1 MTIYDVLIA
10 DHREAVTLLK
20 KAEKAEGKEQQQLLV
35 TVIDALSAHA
45 DAEGEI
51 LYDNIADASD
61 DLHDLIMEA
70 HEEHLSAAHLMKEL
84 LDPTVTAERRTAKTT
99 VLREQVEHTTKSGRP
114 HVDRSVLTA
123 TDVIVVAD
131 AQAVAAPR
139 GFANIA
145 TAASLKACRSS
156 GLRRV
161 TRLPS
166 MTTCSSTTLAPAF
179 FKSP

>member
-99 VLREQVEHTTKSGRP
+99 VLREQVEHHVEEEEGEMFTKAR
-114 HVDRSVLTA
+114 RVL
-123 TDVIVVAD
+123 DDNVAD
-131 AQAVAAPR
+131 ALAGEFIARKAALMSKPLAERVAAAIAKQEALAR
-139 GFANIA
+139 GVGP
-145 TAASLKACRSS
+145 KK
-156 GLRRV
+156 
-161 TRLPS
+161 P
-166 MTTCSSTTLAPAF
+166 APGHNGVAQAR
-179 FKSP
+179 